1 MQGLDFFLGMHFV
14 IADCGY
20 ACILQVKRA
29 ASPEINYV
37 DDESEKASE
46 IQVICPEGKL

>member
-1 MQGLDFFLGMHFV
+1 MQGPDFFLGMHFV
-14 IADCGY
+14 IADCGMPAY
-20 ACILQVKRA
+20 YKVKRA